1 MKFLSAKPLVLN
13 AQKCGYA
20 VPALNTNGGSYDI
33 ARAALEAAQ
42 ELRSPLI
49 LQSYEP
55 NLEYRGV
62 DYFVALAK
70 FLCDELD
77 ITVPVALQLDHGHSF
92 DSVVRGMQAG
102 LTSVM
107 FDASSDPIESNIEK
121 TRAVVAVAKD
131 MGVSVEAEVGYVKGN
146 EPKQE
151 SQIGLVPIPVKPTIA
166 PAKTQLEEAIRFVS
180 QVDVDML
187 AVSVGTTHGVYQQQG
202 GIDFE
207 LLSSLRRDI
216 STPLVAHGTCG
227 ISLEDLSKLA
237 KCGMAKIN
245 FGEPFRLNYIKYFD
259 KLSREIDHSWHPW
272 KVMQKVK
279 DSLKSDMKELIIAL
293 GADGKAADV
302 SSGRT

>member
-1 MKFLSAKPLVLN
+1 MRFVSAKPLVLK

-20 VPALNTNGGSYDI
+20 VPALNTNGGDYDI

-42 ELRSPLI
+42 ELLSPLI
-49 LQSYEP
+49 LQVYEP
-55 NLEYRGV
+55 NLEYRGIGH
-62 DYFVALAK
+62 FVNLAK
-70 FLCDELD
+70 FLCDELN
-77 ITVPVALQLDHGHSF
+77 ITIPVALQLDHGHSF
-92 DSVVRGMQAG
+92 DSVSKAMQAG

-107 FDASSDPIESNIEK
+107 FDASAEPLESNVEK

-166 PAKTQLEEAIRFVS
+166 PAKTQLEEAIRFVRE
-180 QVDVDML
+180 VDVDML

-202 GIDFE
+202 DIDFE
-207 LLSSLRRDI
+207 LLSDLRRDI

-227 ISLEDLSKLA
+227 ISLQDLSRLTKA
-237 KCGMAKIN
+237 GMAKIN

-259 KLSREIDHSWHPW
+259 ELSRQIDHSWHPW
-272 KVMQKVK
+272 KIMQEVK
-279 DSLKSDMKELIIAL
+279 DHLKADMKELIVAL
-293 GADGKAADV
+293 DAGGK
-302 SSGRT
+302 SSDC